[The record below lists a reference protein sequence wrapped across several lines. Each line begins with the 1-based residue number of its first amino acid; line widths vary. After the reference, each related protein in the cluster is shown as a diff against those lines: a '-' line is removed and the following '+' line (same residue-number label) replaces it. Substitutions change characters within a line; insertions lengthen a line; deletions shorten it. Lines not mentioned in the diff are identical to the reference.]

1 MQNTATTRKA
11 STGQKPTARSCQTNR
26 TPRKSGQPPNAD
38 REQQT
43 KKLNQN
49 QSRKYRRRNPRLHG
63 GVSRGAG
70 NAYAPTGGAERKKA
84 GGYLLSRESSIIGAR
99 GLDFRVRYGN
109 GYDTSAVATGKQCR
123 VMGQRAASEPAGY
136 RRGGTRHA
144 PGRGMREGRGRN
156 DNMAKPHGL
165 LVLLG

>member
-1 MQNTATTRKA
+1 M
-11 STGQKPTARSCQTNR
+11 GQAKTARLTAGK
-26 TPRKSGQPPNAD
+26 PRATDQKNPDQ
-38 REQQT
+38 
-43 KKLNQN
+43 NQN
-49 QSRKYRRRNPRLHG
+49 SGRKRPRGRHPHG
-63 GVSRGAG
+63 RGSRGADT
-70 NAYAPTGGAERKKA
+70 ALGGRVEKKA

-123 VMGQRAASEPAGY
+123 VMGQRAASGPPET
-136 RRGGTRHA
+136 RRGGTRRA
-144 PGRGMREGRGRN
+144 PERGYMREGRGRN